1 MIRNAE
7 NIITFVSRNFIP
19 DVNNSS
25 IVDKYPILPFP
36 PYTFKLG
43 TERFVD
49 I

>member
-1 MIRNAE
+1 MLRTLLRLFPGILL
-7 NIITFVSRNFIP
+7 P